1 MLLYKIRFRES
12 QIKKGGLVLKGK
24 TEYWSSNSQAIT
36 PDLFKERIEANFKV
50 TIDRVVVE
58 DENNQNRKFLDF
70 DQL

>member
-12 QIKKGGLVLKGK
+12 EIKKGKLVPKTK
-24 TEYWSSNSQAIT
+24 TEFWSSEFQSIDAN
-36 PDLFKERIEANFKV
+36 LFKERMEANFKV